1 MDALSFIA
9 PSRAERLA
17 LTRRHWL
24 LSFSPILYVLAG
36 YPAGIALILDHS
48 ALWNL
53 AGVLLLIHC
62 VFLSGL
68 INHELMHHT
77 VFASRRATERT
88 AAVMSVINGACY
100 VPFHLLQRQHMAH
113 HVDKVGYDGFSIS
126 EWVRS
131 LPRPLRATLIGLEYI
146 YFPVLSLIARARL
159 WAYPF
164 IHGKYRHLRRRFV
177 LVFCLRM
184 LFFASLFWIRPLAL
198 LLYFVVHLGVITLFR
213 IFDSFHHTFHVVPLG
228 SSPPQL
234 PRSYEQANTYSSL
247 LSRRYPWVDA
257 LVLNYG
263 YHNAH
268 HALPAAP
275 WYRLPAVDQAM
286 FRTSEEHCIVAR
298 NLLSAYHRHRI
309 RRIYEGLG
317 RPVVQDGRLD
327 LSGYYGIIMN
337 VSFMDYDYN
346 DL

>member
-1 MDALSFIA
+1 
-9 PSRAERLA
+9 
-17 LTRRHWL
+17 LTQRHWL
-24 LSFSPILYVLAG
+24 LGIGPILYVLLGYSAG
-36 YPAGIALILDHS
+36 LALILECP
-48 ALWNL
+48 APWAL

-62 VFLSGL
+62 VFMSGL

-77 VFASRRATERT
+77 VFASRRATELT

-100 VPFHLLQRQHMAH
+100 VPFRLPQRQHMAH

-131 LPRPLRATLIGLEYI
+131 LPRPLRATLIGLEYL

-159 WAYPF
+159 WVYPF
-164 IHGKYRHLRRRFV
+164 IHEKYRHLRKRFV
-177 LVFCLRM
+177 LVLCLRM
-184 LFFASLFWIRPLAL
+184 LFFAALFRIRPLAL
-198 LLYFVVHLGVITLFR
+198 LLYFVAHLGVITLFR

-228 SSPPQL
+228 SSPPEL

-247 LSRRYPWVDA
+247 LSRRYPWLNA

-275 WYRLPAVDQAM
+275 WYRLPAIDQAA
-286 FRTSEEHCIVAR
+286 FSTSEEHCIVAR

-317 RPVVQDGRLD
+317 RPMVRDGRLD
-327 LSGYYGIIMN
+327 LSGYHGIIMN

-346 DL
+346 DLTTAGGG

>member
-1 MDALSFIA
+1 MPFIE

-17 LTRRHWL
+17 LTQRHWL
-24 LSFSPILYVLAG
+24 AGLIPILYVTPGYLAG
-36 YPAGIALILDHS
+36 LAAILQDS
-48 ALWNL
+48 ASWNL
-53 AGVLLLIHC
+53 AGVLLLTHC

-77 VFASRRATERT
+77 VFSSRRATELT

-100 VPFHLLQRQHMAH
+100 VPFHLLRRQHMAH

-126 EWVRS
+126 GWVKSR
-131 LPRPLRATLIGLEYI
+131 PRPLRAMLIGLESI

-164 IHGKYRHLRRRFV
+164 IHEKYRHLRKRFV

-184 LFFASLFWIRPLAL
+184 LFFASLFWLRPLAL
-198 LLYFVVHLGVITLFR
+198 PLYFVAYLGVITLFR

-228 SSPPQL
+228 SPPPRL
-234 PRSYEQANTYSSL
+234 PRSYEQANTFSSL
-247 LSRRYPWVDA
+247 LSRRYPWVNA

-275 WYRLPAVDQAM
+275 WYRLPAIDQAV

-298 NLLSAYHRHRI
+298 KLLSAYHRHRT

-317 RPVVQDGRLD
+317 RPVVRDGRLD